1 VEFVIAG
8 AGPEESNLRR
18 LAVALKID
26 SRVTFLP
33 SLLEFG
39 DALAAMDIFCLPSLQ
54 QGIGTIMLEAMARG
68 KPVIATRV
76 GGIFQVV
83 RDEVTGLLVPPSDSE
98 ALANRMLG
106 LLNDPIKARAMG
118 RAARTQVQRDFS
130 VESMVS
136 KTTALYREVLAE
148 KTPRKR
154 QAISAG
160 L

>member
-1 VEFVIAG
+1 
-8 AGPEESNLRR
+8 
-18 LAVALKID
+18 
-26 SRVTFLP
+26 
-33 SLLEFG
+33 
-39 DALAAMDIFCLPSLQ
+39 
-54 QGIGTIMLEAMARG
+54 MLEAMARG
-68 KPVIATRV
+68 RPVIATRV

-106 LLNDPIKARAMG
+106 LLNDPIKASAMG
-118 RAARTQVQRDFS
+118 RAARAQVQRDFS
-130 VESMVS
+130 VETMVS
-136 KTTALYREVLAE
+136 KTTALYREVLSE